1 MHWTWLQRWPGGH
14 CLWLWQ
20 PGTHS
25 PWGPHFSQTC
35 PLGQSW
41 SALHAVEAGAGGPSS
56 TMGTSGWR
64 EGGGGAGSAGGAGS
78 LAGGDS
84 GAGAGGGAGGGGS
97 L

>member
-64 EGGGGAGSAGGAGS
+64 EGGGGAGSDGGV
-78 LAGGDS
+78 S
-84 GAGAGGGAGGGGS
+84 GAGAGGGGGGGGS